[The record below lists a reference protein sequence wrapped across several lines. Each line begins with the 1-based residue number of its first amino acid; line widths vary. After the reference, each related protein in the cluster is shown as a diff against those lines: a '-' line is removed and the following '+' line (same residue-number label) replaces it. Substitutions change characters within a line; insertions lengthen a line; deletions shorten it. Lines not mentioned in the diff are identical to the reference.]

1 MARKNTVAVE
11 VKRGRPIV
19 YKGNV
24 ERRIVSLIKKH
35 GASGARAILNTEEAT
50 ASISMPTVL
59 KLAQKHGVTL
69 KRGRRAV
76 A

>member
-1 MARKNTVAVE
+1 MGKSNKVVE

-24 ERRIVSLIKKH
+24 ERRIVSLVKKL
-35 GASGARAILNTEEAT
+35 GASGARAVLNTEEAT
-50 ASISMPTVL
+50 ATISMPTVL
-59 KLAQKHGVTL
+59 KLAAKHGVTL
-69 KRGRRAV
+69 KRGRRA